1 MVTDGF
7 YLYGIFPPPAPQ
19 GLKVEGLDNQVV
31 KTHTVEGFVF
41 LYSIAQQDRYLAS
54 RKNLLGHAKV
64 LEEAMQAGY
73 RTHLPLP
80 LNRLIFQ
87 TWEEVVEQLIIP
99 HRHTL
104 QQLFETL
111 DDKREV
117 SLKIYWD
124 EVAELEGLMATNE
137 SLRQQRDR
145 LEGRQLTMDEIIRIG
160 QQIESALR
168 EHQSTIIQW
177 VQGHLNPLSVQIVE
191 NDLQTESMIY
201 NAAYL
206 IEWDRES
213 EFSQQVEALDRSF
226 ENRLR
231 LRYNNFTAP
240 YNFARL
246 P

>member
-1 MVTDGF
+1 MITDGF
-7 YLYGIFPPPAPQ
+7 YLYGIFPPPGPQ
-19 GLKVEGLDNQVV
+19 GLKVKGLDDQLVE
-31 KTHTVEGFVF
+31 THAIDGFVF

-64 LEEAMQAGY
+64 LEEAMKAGS

-87 TWEEVVEQLIIP
+87 TWDEVVEQLIMP
-99 HRHTL
+99 HRQTL
-104 QQLFETL
+104 NQLFEIL
-111 DDKREV
+111 DGKREV

-124 EVAELEGLMATNE
+124 EVAELEGLMATHE

-177 VQGHLNPLSVQIVE
+177 VQEHLNPLSVQMLE

-213 EFSQQVEALDRSF
+213 EFSQQVDDLDRSF